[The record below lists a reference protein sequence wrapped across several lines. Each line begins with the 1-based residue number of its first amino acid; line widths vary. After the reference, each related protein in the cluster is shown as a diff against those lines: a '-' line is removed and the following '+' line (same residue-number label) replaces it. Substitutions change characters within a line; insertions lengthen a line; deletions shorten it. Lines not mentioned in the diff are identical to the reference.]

1 MLAPTHRG
9 LVRYLSAAVLARGAD
24 AGAGI
29 GLLLL
34 CVDPASGLDRPVLVG
49 SLLVAGLT
57 APHLLGPLLAR
68 PLDRLRDTG
77 MMLAAAM
84 AGYGILLAAATLGLG
99 RLPLLAVGLLVALA
113 GACGPL
119 LTGGLSSRLV
129 SIVGTEQQRRRRGE
143 GWDAVSY
150 GVSGSLG
157 PAVVAALAA
166 ATSARWALITLAC
179 AAVAAAGVTLLLP
192 AAGSATRREPAR
204 SSRDVLRTMIIFG
217 PLRRVSYPTMI
228 TALVLGGISVV
239 AVRLAPELGHP
250 AASGAVLAAA
260 LGIGNLVGST
270 AVTVRPLR
278 GEPERLTA
286 LFVGV
291 IAGTLLL
298 ASVVPSFPLALGAFS
313 LIGVANAPFFAATLA
328 ARSEYAPV
336 GGRAQL
342 FVAIAAFKIAAGSA
356 GTALAGA
363 LNGVGPGPLL
373 MVGAVLLAATALATV
388 IDRRRERNH

>member
-9 LVRYLSAAVLARGAD
+9 LAPYLVAAVLARGAD

-34 CVDPASGLDRPVLVG
+34 CVDPVSGLDRPVLTG
-49 SLLVAGLT
+49 SLLVTALT
-57 APHLLGPLLAR
+57 APHLLGPVLAR
-68 PLDRLRDTG
+68 PLDRLRDTRRV
-77 MMLAAAM
+77 LAAAM
-84 AGYGILLAAATLGLG
+84 AGYGVLLAAATLGTG
-99 RLPLLAVGLLVALA
+99 RLPLLAVGLLIALA

-129 SIVGTEQQRRRRGE
+129 SIVGNEQQRRRRGE

-157 PAVVAALAA
+157 PAAVAALAA
-166 ATSARWALITLAC
+166 ATSARWALVALAC
-179 AAVAAAGVTLLLP
+179 SAVAAAGVVLLLP
-192 AAGSATRREPAR
+192 STESANRPESAR
-204 SSRDVLRTMIIFG
+204 STRDVLRTMIISG
-217 PLRRVSYPTMI
+217 PLRRVTYPTMI
-228 TALVLGGISVV
+228 TALLLGGISVV
-239 AVRLAPELGHP
+239 AVQLAPRLGHP

-260 LGIGNLVGST
+260 LGIGNLVGSI

-286 LFVGV
+286 LFVAV
-291 IAGTLLL
+291 IAATLLL
-298 ASVVPSFPLALGAFS
+298 ASVMPSFPLALGAFF

-328 ARSEYAPV
+328 ARSEYAPA

-363 LNGVGPGPLL
+363 LSDVGPRS
-373 MVGAVLLAATALATV
+373 MMVVGAALLALTAMATV
-388 IDRRRERNH
+388 IDRRWERKN